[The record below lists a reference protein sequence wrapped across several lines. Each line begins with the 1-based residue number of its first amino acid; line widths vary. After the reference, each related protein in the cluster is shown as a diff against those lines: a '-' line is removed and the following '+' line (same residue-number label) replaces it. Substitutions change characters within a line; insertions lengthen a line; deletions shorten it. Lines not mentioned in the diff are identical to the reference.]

1 MKTGLSFSP
10 PLLAASTAC
19 FPSSNEFLFF
29 SLSLI
34 EVHARLFLRSLL
46 SPPAVV
52 LRFFPAQLRGVLLRN
67 LPPPLQPQNQPVLS
81 APLCDRRIIGILQTS
96 SAIVAADILN
106 DRVVAATADQTLLLW
121 NALNLS
127 APIASVLTTQ
137 PIATLRFSRLLRSS
151 SKQTSTL
158 TTPQKQRNTTSE
170 SMGALQPSS
179 ITSTPSKMIMEE
191 TEKREEKIQS
201 TIQSRSETMLEG
213 VESAN
218 LRETLMEVVQPMIFE
233 LQTYV
238 HREVSD
244 LKADMIRQFS
254 DQEQIIQQQREQI
267 ELLLAQ
273 FQQRQ

>member
-1 MKTGLSFSP
+1 
-10 PLLAASTAC
+10 
-19 FPSSNEFLFF
+19 
-29 SLSLI
+29 
-34 EVHARLFLRSLL
+34 
-46 SPPAVV
+46 
-52 LRFFPAQLRGVLLRN
+52 
-67 LPPPLQPQNQPVLS
+67 
-81 APLCDRRIIGILQTS
+81 
-96 SAIVAADILN
+96 
-106 DRVVAATADQTLLLW
+106 
-121 NALNLS
+121 
-127 APIASVLTTQ
+127 
-137 PIATLRFSRLLRSS
+137 
-151 SKQTSTL
+151 
-158 TTPQKQRNTTSE
+158 
-170 SMGALQPSS
+170 MGALQPSS